1 MRGLDARQGP
11 TPFCGDG
18 DGMETVKLVISYD
31 GTDFHGF
38 ARQRG
43 LRTVQGVLEDTLSQ
57 ILKRPT
63 EVFGSGR
70 TDKGVHARAQVIHF
84 AQPYGPPVDR
94 YPFVLRRALPKDIV
108 PLVAEAVPD
117 SFHARF
123 SASGKTYRYTLH
135 TAPLEDVFTTRFVW
149 HLPVTLNWDAMA
161 EAAAH
166 LVGGHDFTSFCSA
179 STPIEDKR
187 RTIYSITFQPRGE
200 YQDIVV
206 SGNGFLQYMV
216 RIIVGTL
223 VDVGMGRLAATQ
235 MGDILAA
242 KDRRRAGLTAPA
254 RGLTLWQVH
263 YPNDPGS

>member
-18 DGMETVKLVISYD
+18 DGMETVKLVVSYD

-84 AQPYGPPVDR
+84 SQPYGPPADR
-94 YPFVLRRALPKDIV
+94 YPFVLRRALPRDIV
-108 PLVAEAVPD
+108 PLVAEAVSD

-123 SASGKTYRYTLH
+123 SAIGKTYRYTLH

-149 HLPVTLNWDAMA
+149 HLPVTLNWDAMS

-166 LVGGHDFTSFCSA
+166 LVGTHDFTSFCAA
-179 STPIEDKR
+179 STPIEDKSVR
-187 RTIYSITFQPRGE
+187 FTASHFSRAASI
-200 YQDIVV
+200 
-206 SGNGFLQYMV
+206 
-216 RIIVGTL
+216 RISS
-223 VDVGMGRLAATQ
+223 LAV
-235 MGDILAA
+235 
-242 KDRRRAGLTAPA
+242 TAFCSIWCASLSALWLMLA
-254 RGLTLWQVH
+254 RG
-263 YPNDPGS
+263 GSPRIRWVVF